1 MDSRNRIPLL
11 SLRGLDLTFHQG
23 ERDIEILKQASGE
36 VYAGETVGL
45 LGPSG
50 AGKSS
55 LLHILGLLDRPNKG
69 SVVLDG
75 DDCIA
80 ASDHERTLV
89 RRSKLGFI
97 YQFHHLLQ
105 EFNALENVLLP
116 QLILGVPKAKAE
128 ARARQL
134 LGDLGLSD
142 RLEHRPGQLSG
153 GEQQRVAIARGVAN
167 SPKLLLADEPTGNLD
182 PETAGAVFEQLLELV
197 HNTGLTAIIATHNLD
212 LARRMNRTW
221 KLDQGKLAEIAPVD
235 I

>member
-1 MDSRNRIPLL
+1 MDSRDRIPLL
-11 SLRGLDLTFHQG
+11 SLRGIELSFHQG
-23 ERDIEILKQASGE
+23 GRDINILKQASAE
-36 VYAGETVGL
+36 VYAGETVAL

-75 DDCIA
+75 IDCLA
-80 ASDHERTLV
+80 VSDHERTLI
-89 RRSKLGFI
+89 RRTKLGFV
-97 YQFHHLLQ
+97 YQSHHLLQ
-105 EFNALENVLLP
+105 EFNALENVTLP
-116 QLILGVPKAKAE
+116 QLILGVPKPRAE

-142 RLEHRPGQLSG
+142 RLDHRPGQLSG
-153 GEQQRVAIARGVAN
+153 GEQQRVAIARSVAN

-182 PETAGAVFEQLLELV
+182 PKTAGAVFEQLLKLV
-197 HNTGLTAIIATHNLD
+197 HGAGLTVIIATHNLD

-221 KLDQGKLAEIAPVD
+221 KLNQGKLAEIAPVD

>member
-1 MDSRNRIPLL
+1 MDSRDAIPLL
-11 SLRGLDLTFHQG
+11 SLRDIDLTFHQG
-23 ERDIEILKQASGE
+23 GRNIEILKQASAD
-36 VYAGETVGL
+36 VFAGETVAL
-45 LGPSG
+45 LGQSG

-69 SVVLDG
+69 GVVLDG
-75 DDCIA
+75 IDCLA
-80 ASDHERTLV
+80 VSDRERTLM
-89 RRSKLGFI
+89 RRTKIGFV
-97 YQFHHLLQ
+97 YQFHHLLA
-105 EFNALENVLLP
+105 EFTALENVSLP
-116 QLILGVPKAKAE
+116 QLILGVAKAQAE

-153 GEQQRVAIARGVAN
+153 GEQQRVAIARAVAN

-182 PETAGAVFEQLLELV
+182 PKTAGAVFDQLLKLV
-197 HNTGLTAIIATHNLD
+197 HGAGLTVIIATHNLD
-212 LARRMNRTW
+212 LARRMSRTW

>member
-1 MDSRNRIPLL
+1 MDSRDAIPLL
-11 SLRGLDLTFHQG
+11 SLRDIDLTFHQG
-23 ERDIEILKQASGE
+23 GRNIEILKQASAD
-36 VYAGETVGL
+36 VFAGETVAL
-45 LGPSG
+45 LGQSG

-75 DDCIA
+75 IDCLA
-80 ASDHERTLV
+80 VSDRERTLM
-89 RRSKLGFI
+89 RRTKIGFV
-97 YQFHHLLQ
+97 YQFHHLLA
-105 EFNALENVLLP
+105 EFTALENVSLP
-116 QLILGVPKAKAE
+116 QLILGVAKAQAE

-153 GEQQRVAIARGVAN
+153 GEQQRVAIARAVAN

-182 PETAGAVFEQLLELV
+182 PKTAGAVFDQLLKLV
-197 HNTGLTAIIATHNLD
+197 HGAGLTVIIATHNLD

-221 KLDQGKLAEIAPVD
+221 KLDRGKLAETAPVD

>member
-1 MDSRNRIPLL
+1 MDSRDAIPLL
-11 SLRGLDLTFHQG
+11 SLRDIDLTFHQG
-23 ERDIEILKQASGE
+23 GRNIEILKQASAD
-36 VYAGETVGL
+36 VFAGETVAL
-45 LGPSG
+45 LGQSG

-75 DDCIA
+75 IDCLA
-80 ASDHERTLV
+80 VSDRERTLM
-89 RRSKLGFI
+89 RRTKIGFV
-97 YQFHHLLQ
+97 YQFHHLLA
-105 EFNALENVLLP
+105 EFTALENVSLP
-116 QLILGVPKAKAE
+116 QLILGVAKAQAE

-153 GEQQRVAIARGVAN
+153 GEQQRVAIARAVAN

-182 PETAGAVFEQLLELV
+182 PKTAGAVFDQLLKLV
-197 HNTGLTAIIATHNLD
+197 HGAGLTVIIATHNLD
-212 LARRMNRTW
+212 LARRMSRTR

>member
-1 MDSRNRIPLL
+1 MDSRDAIPLL
-11 SLRGLDLTFHQG
+11 SLRDIDLTFHQG
-23 ERDIEILKQASGE
+23 GRNIEILKQASAD
-36 VYAGETVGL
+36 VFAGETVAL
-45 LGPSG
+45 LGQSG

-75 DDCIA
+75 IDCLA
-80 ASDHERTLV
+80 VSDRERTLM
-89 RRSKLGFI
+89 RRTKIGFV
-97 YQFHHLLQ
+97 YQFHHLLA
-105 EFNALENVLLP
+105 EFTALENVSLP
-116 QLILGVPKAKAE
+116 QLILGVAKAQAE

-153 GEQQRVAIARGVAN
+153 GEQQRVAIARAVAN

-182 PETAGAVFEQLLELV
+182 PKTAGAVFDQLLKLV
-197 HNTGLTAIIATHNLD
+197 HGAGLTVIIATHNLD
-212 LARRMNRTW
+212 LARRMSRTW
-221 KLDQGKLAEIAPVD
+221 KLDQGKLAEISPVD